1 MRTGLHGGPEGRSS
15 RQIYIPQG
23 DGKMGNQ
30 VVDNILSLIGS
41 TPVVKLRNI
50 VPGGSAD
57 IWAKLES
64 ANPAGSMKE
73 RISLAMIER
82 AEEEGLIEPGKSVI
96 VEATTGNT
104 GIGLALVCAVKGYR
118 LILTA
123 PDDMSLE
130 RRQTLSAYG
139 AEVVLIP
146 AAQMEDSLAMAE
158 EIASQTPGAFR
169 PHHFSNPENP
179 ETHRLHTGPEILEQV
194 PGVIDAFVSGV
205 GTGGTISGVGKILRK
220 ENPGVII
227 AAVEPEESP
236 VLSGGSPG
244 AHEIIG
250 IGHGFIP
257 STLDTEIYDEVIRVS
272 TGEARRLT
280 RELAKKEGLLVG
292 ISSGAACA
300 GALILAERLGEGKQ
314 VVTIFCD
321 TGERYLSTGLFG

>member
-1 MRTGLHGGPEGRSS
+1 MKPDFTAAPKAEVPGKY
-15 RQIYIPQG
+15 IYPREME
-23 DGKMGNQ
+23 KMGNQ

-57 IWAKLES
+57 VWAKLES

-73 RISLAMIER
+73 RISLAMINR

-146 AAQMEDSLAMAE
+146 AGQMEDSLAMAE
-158 EIASQTPGAFR
+158 EIAAQTPGAFR

-194 PGVIDAFVSGV
+194 PGVIDGFVSGV
-205 GTGGTISGVGKILRK
+205 GTGGTISGVGKVLRK
-220 ENPGVII
+220 ENPAVII

-244 AHEIIG
+244 AHEITG

-257 STLDTEIYDEVIRVS
+257 STLDTEIYDEVIKVS

-300 GALILAERLGEGKQ
+300 GALILAGRLGEGKQ
-314 VVTIFCD
+314 VVTVFCD